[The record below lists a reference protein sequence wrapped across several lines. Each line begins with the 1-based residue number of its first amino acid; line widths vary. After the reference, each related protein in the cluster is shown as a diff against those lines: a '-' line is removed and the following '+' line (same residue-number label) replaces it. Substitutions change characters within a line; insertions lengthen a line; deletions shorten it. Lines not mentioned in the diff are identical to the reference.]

1 MSTVTNAKDPLQP
14 TPPVRPN
21 YPSLLRLC
29 PQCRIQTPYAYKLPS
44 ASSLSSLPSGVRSL
58 FGGQPSR
65 PCSWQAHA
73 TQSYSTTGHLF
84 FLSLDC
90 FGVTAWRPEELPHM
104 CAVSVFRSCG
114 GTVNQAHDTSYSASH
129 VLFLECLSS
138 VPLRTS
144 TYLPL
149 TP

>member
-1 MSTVTNAKDPLQP
+1 MQKIHCSQPPPSGLIIQAFYDYAHSAESKRP
-14 TPPVRPN
+14 TPINCLVHHLYRACPRVSDL
-21 YPSLLRLC
+21 SL
-29 PQCRIQTPYAYKLPS
+29 A
-44 ASSLSSLPSGVRSL
+44 A
-58 FGGQPSR
+58 SR
-65 PCSWQAHA
+65 PALVPGKLMPRKVTPQRGIS
-73 TQSYSTTGHLF
+73 F

-114 GTVNQAHDTSYSASH
+114 GTVNQVHDTSYSASH